1 MTHALTTTP
10 LRAAARLLAVGAA
23 ALTLNSCAYDGIKVI
38 VINMFQGEAQPFID
52 RYGLKEKVYISG
64 LSPDAPNMLCN
75 YDGICQVTT
84 GMGYANAAS
93 TLSALLYR
101 SKLDLTHTYF
111 VIAGI
116 AGIDPG
122 QGTVGS
128 AAWARYAVDYGLSH
142 EIDAREMPAAW
153 PYGYFGIGTRGPG
166 EKPPMDYRTE
176 VFQLNET
183 LLQKAYTLSKPV
195 TLEDSPEAIAFRKHY
210 TYAPANQPPA
220 VIQCDVASA
229 DTWWAGR
236 NLGQRARLDED
247 HDRRQGHLLHHRAG
261 GQRHAGSADARRP
274 RRQGR
279 FQPHRAAARRFGL
292 RPPVRRPVRFRRPG
306 QLRTAGRL
314 RAGHAQSRQRRQAA
328 AGRHRAALAAVGAG
342 GASEST
348 IAYIT
353 FRNI

>member
-1 MTHALTTTP
+1 MIDSKSTTP
-10 LRAAARLLAVGAA
+10 VRSITKLLAVGAA
-23 ALTLNSCAYDGIKVI
+23 ALTLNSCAYDGVKVI

-52 RYGLKEKVYISG
+52 RYDLKEKVYISG

-75 YDGICQVTT
+75 DDGVCQVTT

-93 TLSALLYR
+93 TISALLYR

-142 EIDAREMPAAW
+142 EIDAREMPTGW
-153 PYGYFGIGTRGPG
+153 PYGYFGIGTKGPG
-166 EKPPMDYRTE
+166 QKPPLDYRTE

-183 LLQKAYTLSKPV
+183 LLQKAFTLSKSA
-195 TLEDSPEAIAFRKHY
+195 TLEDSPEAIAFRKNY
-210 TYAPANQPPA
+210 AFAPANQPPS

-236 NLGQRARLDED
+236 NLGQRARDWVKTMTDNKGTYCTTAQED
-247 HDRRQGHLLHHRAG
+247 NATLEVLTRGARAG
-261 GQRHAGSADARRP
+261 KVDFSRVA
-274 RRQGR
+274 
-279 FQPHRAAARRFGL
+279 L
-292 RPPVRRPVRFRRPG
+292 
-306 QLRTAGRL
+306 L
-314 RAGHAQSRQRRQAA
+314 RAGSDFDRPYDGQTAPDGLINYVQQGGFVPATHNLVNAA
-328 AGRHRAALAAVGAG
+328 KPLLDDIVDHWPQWKQGVP
-342 GASEST
+342 
-348 IAYIT
+348 
-353 FRNI
+353 N

>member
-1 MTHALTTTP
+1 MIDSKSTTP
-10 LRAAARLLAVGAA
+10 MRSITKLLAVGAA
-23 ALTLNSCAYDGIKVI
+23 ALTLNSCAYDGVKVI

-75 YDGICQVTT
+75 DDGVCQVTT

-93 TLSALLYR
+93 TISALLYR

-142 EIDAREMPAAW
+142 EIDAREMPTGW
-153 PYGYFGIGTRGPG
+153 PYGYFGIGTKGPG
-166 EKPPMDYRTE
+166 QKPPLDYRTE

-183 LLQKAYTLSKPV
+183 LLQKAFTLSKSA
-195 TLEDSPEAIAFRKHY
+195 TLEDSPEAIAFRKNY
-210 TYAPANQPPA
+210 AFAPANQPPS

-236 NLGQRARLDED
+236 NLGQRARDWVMTMTDNKGTYCTTAQED
-247 HDRRQGHLLHHRAG
+247 NATLEVLTRGARAG
-261 GQRHAGSADARRP
+261 KVDFSRVA
-274 RRQGR
+274 
-279 FQPHRAAARRFGL
+279 L
-292 RPPVRRPVRFRRPG
+292 
-306 QLRTAGRL
+306 L
-314 RAGHAQSRQRRQAA
+314 RAGSDFDRPYDGQTAPDGLINYVQQGGFVPATHNLVNAA
-328 AGRHRAALAAVGAG
+328 KPLLDDIVDHWPQWKQGVP
-342 GASEST
+342 
-348 IAYIT
+348 
-353 FRNI
+353 N

>member
-1 MTHALTTTP
+1 MIDSKSTTP
-10 LRAAARLLAVGAA
+10 MRSITKLLAVGAA
-23 ALTLNSCAYDGIKVI
+23 ALTLNSCAYDGVKVI

-52 RYGLKEKVYISG
+52 RYDLKEKVYISG

-75 YDGICQVTT
+75 VDGICQVTT

-93 TLSALLYR
+93 TISALLYR

-142 EIDAREMPAAW
+142 EIDAREMPASW
-153 PYGYFGIGTRGPG
+153 PYGYFGIGTKGPG
-166 EKPPMDYRTE
+166 QKPPLDYRTE

-183 LLQKAYTLSKPV
+183 LLQKAFTLSKSA
-195 TLEDSPEAIAFRKHY
+195 TLEDSPEAIAFRKNY
-210 TYAPANQPPA
+210 AFAPANQPPA

-236 NLGQRARLDED
+236 NLGQRARDWVKTMTDNKGTYCTTAQED
-247 HDRRQGHLLHHRAG
+247 NATLEVLTRGARAG
-261 GQRHAGSADARRP
+261 KVDFSRVA
-274 RRQGR
+274 
-279 FQPHRAAARRFGL
+279 L
-292 RPPVRRPVRFRRPG
+292 
-306 QLRTAGRL
+306 L
-314 RAGHAQSRQRRQAA
+314 RAGSDFDRPYDGQTATDGLINYAQQGGFVPATHNLVNAA
-328 AGRHRAALAAVGAG
+328 KPLLDDIVDHWARWKQGVP
-342 GASEST
+342 
-348 IAYIT
+348 
-353 FRNI
+353 N

>member
-1 MTHALTTTP
+1 MIDSKSTTP
-10 LRAAARLLAVGAA
+10 MRSITKLLAVGAA
-23 ALTLNSCAYDGIKVI
+23 ALTLNSCAYDGVKVI

-52 RYGLKEKVYISG
+52 RYDLKEKVYVSG

-75 YDGICQVTT
+75 IDGICQVTT

-93 TLSALLYR
+93 TISALLYR

-142 EIDAREMPAAW
+142 EIDAREMPTGW
-153 PYGYFGIGTRGPG
+153 PYGYFGIGTKGPG
-166 EKPPMDYRTE
+166 QKPPLDYRTE

-183 LLQKAYTLSKPV
+183 LLQKAFTLSKSA
-195 TLEDSPEAIAFRKHY
+195 TLEDSPEAIAFRKNY
-210 TYAPANQPPA
+210 AFAPANQPPA

-236 NLGQRARLDED
+236 NLGQRARDWVKTMTDNKGTYCTTAQED
-247 HDRRQGHLLHHRAG
+247 NATLEVLTRGARAG
-261 GQRHAGSADARRP
+261 KVDFSRVA
-274 RRQGR
+274 
-279 FQPHRAAARRFGL
+279 L
-292 RPPVRRPVRFRRPG
+292 
-306 QLRTAGRL
+306 L
-314 RAGHAQSRQRRQAA
+314 RAGSDFDRPYDGQTATDGLINYAQQGGFVPATHNLVNAA
-328 AGRHRAALAAVGAG
+328 EPLLDDIVDHWPRWKQGVP
-342 GASEST
+342 
-348 IAYIT
+348 
-353 FRNI
+353 N

>member
-1 MTHALTTTP
+1 MIDSRLKMP
-10 LRAAARLLAVGAA
+10 MPRLRAIAKLCAVGAA
-23 ALTLNSCAYDGIKVI
+23 ALTLNSCAYDGVKVI

-52 RYGLKEKVYISG
+52 RYDLKEKVYISG

-93 TLSALLYR
+93 TISALLYR
-101 SKLDLTHTYF
+101 SKLDLSHTYF

-142 EIDAREMPAAW
+142 EIDAREMPAGW
-153 PYGYFGIGTRGPG
+153 PYGYFGIGTKGPG
-166 EKPPMDYRTE
+166 QKPPMDYRTE

-183 LLQKAYTLSKPV
+183 LLQKAYTLSKSA
-195 TLEDSPEAIAFRKHY
+195 TLEDSPEAIAFRKNY
-210 TYAPANQPPA
+210 AYAPANQPPA

-236 NLGQRARLDED
+236 NLGQRARDWVKTMTD
-247 HDRRQGHLLHHRAG
+247 NKGTDRK
-261 GQRHAGSADARRP
+261 S
-274 RRQGR
+274 
-279 FQPHRAAARRFGL
+279 
-292 RPPVRRPVRFRRPG
+292 VV
-306 QLRTAGRL
+306 
-314 RAGHAQSRQRRQAA
+314 
-328 AGRHRAALAAVGAG
+328 
-342 GASEST
+342 
-348 IAYIT
+348 
-353 FRNI
+353 

>member
-1 MTHALTTTP
+1 MIDSRLKMP
-10 LRAAARLLAVGAA
+10 MPRLRTIAKLCAVGAA
-23 ALTLNSCAYDGIKVI
+23 ALTLNSCAYDGVKVI

-52 RYGLKEKVYISG
+52 RYDLKEKVYISG

-93 TLSALLYR
+93 TISALLYR
-101 SKLDLTHTYF
+101 SKLDLSHTYF

-142 EIDAREMPAAW
+142 EIDAREMPAGW
-153 PYGYFGIGTRGPG
+153 PYGYFGIGTKGPG

-183 LLQKAYTLSKPV
+183 LLQKAYTLSKSA
-195 TLEDSPEAIAFRKHY
+195 TLEDSPEAIAFRKNY
-210 TYAPANQPPA
+210 AYAPAHQPPA

-236 NLGQRARLDED
+236 NLGQRARDWVKTMTDNKGTYCTTAQED
-247 HDRRQGHLLHHRAG
+247 NATLEVLTRGARAG
-261 GQRHAGSADARRP
+261 KVDFSRVA
-274 RRQGR
+274 
-279 FQPHRAAARRFGL
+279 L
-292 RPPVRRPVRFRRPG
+292 
-306 QLRTAGRL
+306 L
-314 RAGHAQSRQRRQAA
+314 RAGSDFDRPYDGQSASDGLINYAQQGGFVPATHNLVNAA
-328 AGRHRAALAAVGAG
+328 KPLLDDIVQHWPQWKQGVPA
-342 GASEST
+342 
-348 IAYIT
+348 
-353 FRNI
+353 N